1 MIKHMIS
8 QTRIATKAISANQF
22 DNLAQ
27 MQRYRRLVE
36 KYQNSSLIILGGE
49 IDFINA
55 AIAFKHIDRIDM
67 SGICKLAA
75 YENMFTTFKK
85 INNYQISKITMHTL

>member
-1 MIKHMIS
+1 MIS
-8 QTRIATKAISANQF
+8 QTRIAQKVIPQSQF
-22 DNLAQ
+22 DSLAQ

-36 KYQNSSLIILGGE
+36 KYRNSPLILLGDE

-55 AIAFKHIDRIDM
+55 AIAFKHVDRIDM

-85 INNYQISKITMHTL
+85 TNNDQINKITMPSM